1 MADDHMRY
9 DLLVRDALR
18 GVVRRVLADVARE
31 GLSGEHHLYI
41 SFNTGAPG
49 VRISQRLR
57 AQYPQEMTIV
67 LQHQFWDLLVTEIAF
82 EVGLAFNG
90 VPEKLVVPF
99 DAIKGFAD
107 PSVQFGLEFEI
118 AAEKAEASG
127 SEGAAEPL
135 EPETKAPRRGAR
147 VPRLREVEPKL
158 PAPAKAPAAK
168 KTPEPEP
175 ETPKPSGGGEVVR
188 FDRFRKK

>member
-41 SFNTGAPG
+41 SFNTGAQG
-49 VRISQRLR
+49 VRISPRLR
-57 AQYPQEMTIV
+57 AQYPQEMTVV
-67 LQHQFWDLLVTEIAF
+67 LQHQFWDLVVTEIAF

-127 SEGAAEPL
+127 SEGTAEAP
-135 EPETKAPRRGAR
+135 EAETKAPRRGAR

-158 PAPAKAPAAK
+158 PAPVKAPAAK

-175 ETPKPSGGGEVVR
+175 ETPRPSGGAEVVR

>member
-1 MADDHMRY
+1 MATDHIRY
-9 DLLVRDALR
+9 DLLVREALR

-31 GLSGEHHLYI
+31 GLSGDHHLYI
-41 SFNTGAPG
+41 SFNTGADG

-67 LQHQFWDLLVTEIAF
+67 LQHQFWDLSVTEIAF

-90 VPEKLVVPF
+90 IAEKLVVPF

-107 PSVQFGLEFEI
+107 PSVQFGLEFEV
-118 AAEKAEASG
+118 ATQNVEAEAP
-127 SEGAAEPL
+127 A
-135 EPETKAPRRGAR
+135 PEADAKRPRRGAR
-147 VPRLREVEPKL
+147 VPRIREVEPKL
-158 PAPAKAPAAK
+158 PTPAKATAGKKDAA
-168 KTPEPEP
+168 PGPEP
-175 ETPKPSGGGEVVR
+175 ETPKPSGGAEVVR